1 MVLEEGALIALHSV
15 GWVGDRKVDMK
26 EAGRPANAADPRVR
40 RVVSRGR
47 GREELV

>member
-1 MVLEEGALIALHSV
+1 MVLEEGALIALRSV

-26 EAGRPANAADPRVR
+26 ETGRPANAADPRVR

-47 GREELV
+47 AREELV